1 MNIPNIL
8 TILRILSIP
17 LLIILLSEGLYY
29 GALIL
34 FAGAALTDA
43 LDGFL
48 ARTLRQKTVLG
59 AYLDPIADKLLLSSA
74 FVTCAILKLIPVWLA
89 VLVISRDVIISL
101 GILVLI
107 VNSFAIEI
115 RPTVISKCTT
125 LAQIVTIGAVI
136 FLNVIEK
143 KVVLVQPVFWAAG
156 ILTILSGIDYVNK
169 GLQIIN
175 ERDHTLRE

>member
-17 LLIILLSEGLYY
+17 LLIILLSEGLYH

-48 ARTLRQKTVLG
+48 ARAFKQKTTLG

-74 FVTCAILKLIPVWLA
+74 FVTCAILKLLPVWLA
-89 VLVISRDVIISL
+89 VLVISRDVIISV

-107 VNSFAIEI
+107 VNSFAVEI
-115 RPTVISKCTT
+115 RPTVLSKCTT

-136 FLNVIEK
+136 LLHGIEK
-143 KVVLVQPVFWAAG
+143 KGGFVQPVFWAAG
-156 ILTILSGIDYVNK
+156 LLTILSGIDYVNK
-169 GLQIIN
+169 GLRIIN
-175 ERDHTLRE
+175 ERDRTLRG